1 MNGERER
8 ESESES
14 ERERGG
20 RIYIYIVIYKYT
32 QMHRP
37 LSFCKGLMHTDDLFS
52 ASLLS
57 ALLTADEL
65 QVTSKPSAEASSA
78 PHCTRKNCSGHG
90 VVVKDQL
97 RRA

>member
-1 MNGERER
+1 MARERER
-8 ESESES
+8 A
-14 ERERGG
+14 RARGRGG
-20 RIYIYIVIYKYT
+20 VEYIYIYIVLYKYT
-32 QMHRP
+32 QMPRP

>member
-1 MNGERER
+1 MARER
-8 ESESES
+8 A
-14 ERERGG
+14 RARGRGG
-20 RIYIYIVIYKYT
+20 VEYIYIYIVLYKYT

-78 PHCTRKNCSGHG
+78 PHCTRKIARAMESLSKINCEERDT
-90 VVVKDQL
+90 V
-97 RRA
+97 A